1 MSGPRLWA
9 RRETARGW
17 IETER
22 RGWSSSSTTSSRCL
36 LYAHLHGSQYLHGGV
51 GISFLWSDLSMPR
64 RIYRANERRS
74 RRNFGIRATLSDGK
88 RANYLIRINK
98 AKIAEKDTLSRHVDW
113 SDGNF
118 SLDHHFSVAP
128 ELCAQTRN
136 FDSLE
141 CKEKSYYL
149 FPRCVGPYQRVWDV
163 RIVTNNG
170 GKSCCLFSGYSRCH
184 KIVFLF
190 FPKDKILTCSSS
202 F

>member
-9 RRETARGW
+9 RRETLRGW

-22 RGWSSSSTTSSRCL
+22 RGWSPSSSTTSSRCL

-149 FPRCVGPYQRVWDV
+149 FPRCVGPDQRSWESWLTMETK
-163 RIVTNNG
+163 VTVYSADILDAV
-170 GKSCCLFSGYSRCH
+170 KSSFF
-184 KIVFLF
+184 FL
-190 FPKDKILTCSSS
+190 PKDKILTRSSS